1 MAKRT
6 IKINIKL
13 PTGVSPTY
21 SLINK
26 ATEAAKKVVD
36 SASSDIIEAQKIVKD
51 MSRRGIHMTVDE
63 VLERKSESKRGRGA
77 PKKAARGSRKRIVL
91 TDEQRQ
97 ALAEDLRKGM
107 KIKDA
112 QSKYGVSQATVTNI
126 KSAEGL
132 TKKRS

>member
-6 IKINIKL
+6 LKINIKL

-21 SLINK
+21 SLINE

-36 SASSDIIEAQKIVKD
+36 SAASDIIDAQKIVKD
-51 MSRRGIHMTVDE
+51 MSKRGIQMTVDE
-63 VLERKSESKRGRGA
+63 VLERKSGSKRGRTA
-77 PKKAARGSRKRIVL
+77 PKKQGKGSRKRVVL

-97 ALAEDLRKGM
+97 ALAEDLRNGM

-112 QSKYGVSQATVTNI
+112 QDKYGVSQATVTNI